1 MGRAYE
7 NRKDSISKTA
17 NAKSK
22 IYSKYG
28 REIYV
33 VAKSGGA
40 DPDGNLS
47 LRGLIDRAKKDQ
59 VPAHVIEKAL
69 QKATSGAGEDFSPA
83 RYEGF
88 GPGNCLVIVDCL
100 TDNPNRTIG
109 DVRVCFNKVKAK
121 IGTSG
126 TVGHMFDH
134 CAILAF
140 AGDDEDAI
148 LEVLMN
154 ADVDVTDVESED
166 GMITVFAPQ
175 TEYFKTKQALLEAY
189 PSLDFEVDSIQY
201 LAQNTIELT
210 GEDVALM
217 ERFLDLLTDVD
228 DVQNVYHNAEF

>member
-134 CAILAF
+134 CAIFAF

-148 LEVLMN
+148 LDVLMT

-175 TEYFKTKQALLEAY
+175 TEYSKTKQALLEAF

-201 LAQNTIELT
+201 LAQNTIELN

-217 ERFLDLLTDVD
+217 ERFLELLNDVD

>member
-134 CAILAF
+134 CAIFAF

-148 LEVLMN
+148 LDVLMT

-175 TEYFKTKQALLEAY
+175 TEYSKTKQALLEAF

-201 LAQNTIELT
+201 LAQNTIELA

-217 ERFLDLLTDVD
+217 ERFLELLNDVD

>member
-69 QKATSGAGEDFSPA
+69 QKATSGAGEDFTPA

-134 CAILAF
+134 CAIFAF

-148 LEVLMN
+148 LDVLMS

-189 PSLDFEVDSIQY
+189 PALDFEVDSIQH
-201 LAQNTIELT
+201 LAQNTVELA

-217 ERFLDLLTDVD
+217 ERFLDMLNDVD
-228 DVQNVYHNAEF
+228 DVQNVYHNAQF